1 MSNKLLTTLA
11 LSGALLLGGCGTF
24 DGWFGE
30 PEAPPLPGERVSVLD
45 SDRTLEADSEAQD
58 SAVNIPTAERNRNWA
73 QSGGNARNDLQ
84 NLALS
89 GSLGTSWSSSIG
101 SGNSESNR
109 LLAQPIVVG
118 DTVYAMDSHSRVT
131 AFGTGNGGQKWRVDL
146 SGDRDS
152 DGRFGGGLAYADG
165 TLFVTT
171 GFGEVFALDP
181 NNGETRWEGETLLP
195 IRAAPTVA
203 NGQVYVISLDNRL
216 YAFDAESGERS
227 WDFAGIEEETAFI
240 GAAAPV
246 ANDDSVVAAFSSGEV
261 VSVMARNGRAL
272 WDDSLAGFRQ
282 SDRSRDLSHIRG
294 MPVLDRGLLTA
305 ISNAGRMVA
314 IDQRRGLR
322 VWEASIGGIEMPWS
336 SGNMVYTLSNNN
348 ELVALLREE
357 GTVRWVA
364 QLPRFEDEEDQ
375 EDAIIWYGPVM
386 GGGNLIIAGSNGE
399 LRLYDARSGE
409 MTNRLNLPAGAAVSP
424 VIAGETLYVVT
435 DNGQLVALR

>member
-11 LSGALLLGGCGTF
+11 LSGALLLGGCGTV

-30 PEAPPLPGERVSVLD
+30 PEAPPLPGKRISVLD
-45 SDRTLEADSEAQD
+45 SDRTLEADAEARD
-58 SAVNIPTAERNRNWA
+58 SRITIPTAVRNNDWA

-84 NLALS
+84 NLTLS
-89 GSLGTSWSSSIG
+89 SSLNRAWSSSIG
-101 SGNSESNR
+101 SGNSEGNR

-118 DTVYAMDSHSRVT
+118 DTIYAMDSRSRVS
-131 AFGTGNGGQKWRVDL
+131 ALSSGNGGQKWRVDL

-152 DGRFGGGLAYADG
+152 DGRFGGGLAYKDG

-181 NNGETRWEGETLLP
+181 ASGQVKWENTTLLP
-195 IRAAPTVA
+195 VRAAPTVA
-203 NGQVYVISLDNRL
+203 NNQVYVISLDNRL
-216 YAFDAESGERS
+216 YAFDADSGERV
-227 WDFAGIEEETAFI
+227 WDFPGIEEETAFI

-246 ANDDSVVAAFSSGEV
+246 ANDDSVVAAFSSGEI
-261 VSVMARNGRAL
+261 VSVMSRNGRAL
-272 WDDSLAGFRQ
+272 WDDSLAGFRRM
-282 SDRSRDLSHIRG
+282 DRSRGLAHIRG

-322 VWEASIGGIEMPWS
+322 VWEASVGGIEMPWS
-336 SGNMVYTLSNNN
+336 SGNMVYVLSNNN

-357 GTVRWVA
+357 GTIRWVA
-364 QLPRFEDEEDQ
+364 QLPRFEDPEDR
-375 EDAIIWYGPVM
+375 EDPIIWYGPVM
-386 GGGNLIIAGSNGE
+386 GGGNLVIAGSNGD

-409 MTNRLNLPAGAAVSP
+409 LRSQINLPAGAAISP
-424 VIAGETLYVVT
+424 VIARETLYVVT
-435 DNGQLVALR
+435 DDGQLLALR

>member
-11 LSGALLLGGCGTF
+11 LSGALLLGGCGTV

-30 PEAPPLPGERVSVLD
+30 PEAPPLPGKRISVLD
-45 SDRTLEADSEAQD
+45 SDRTLEADAEARD
-58 SAVNIPTAERNRNWA
+58 SRITIPTAVRNNDWA

-84 NLALS
+84 NLTLS
-89 GSLGTSWSSSIG
+89 SSLNRAWSSSIG
-101 SGNSESNR
+101 SGNSEGNR

-118 DTVYAMDSHSRVT
+118 DTIYAMDSSSRVS
-131 AFGTGNGGQKWRVDL
+131 ALSSGNGGQKWRVDL

-152 DGRFGGGLAYADG
+152 DGRFGGGLAYKDG

-181 NNGETRWEGETLLP
+181 ASGQVKWENTTLLP
-195 IRAAPTVA
+195 VRAAPTVA
-203 NGQVYVISLDNRL
+203 NNQVYVISLDNRL
-216 YAFDAESGERS
+216 YAFDADSGERV
-227 WDFAGIEEETAFI
+227 WDFPGIEEETAFI

-246 ANDDSVVAAFSSGEV
+246 ANDDSVVAAFSSGEI
-261 VSVMARNGRAL
+261 VSVMSRNGRAL
-272 WDDSLAGFRQ
+272 WDDSLAGFRRM
-282 SDRSRDLSHIRG
+282 DRSRGLAHIRG

-322 VWEASIGGIEMPWS
+322 VWEASVGGIEMPWS
-336 SGNMVYTLSNNN
+336 SGNMVYVLSNNN

-357 GTVRWVA
+357 GTIRWVA
-364 QLPRFEDEEDQ
+364 QLPRFEDPEDR
-375 EDAIIWYGPVM
+375 EDPIIWYGPVM
-386 GGGNLIIAGSNGE
+386 GGGNLVIAGSNGD

-409 MTNRLNLPAGAAVSP
+409 LSSQINLPAGAAISP
-424 VIAGETLYVVT
+424 VIARETLYVVT
-435 DNGQLVALR
+435 DDGQLLALR